1 MRSEIHIPPMIERIM
16 RKFTPLTKK
25 DLDFIRKIAKS
36 GPYSKA
42 ELARLY
48 QVSRSRISQI
58 TKEEGGDESQDDS

>member
-1 MRSEIHIPPMIERIM
+1 M